1 MTAFLLVNGRL
12 SDIFGRKGC
21 LLICLILLGLGDL
34 LCGFAKSGVMLFIF
48 RAISG
53 IGAGGVNS
61 LVMVIV
67 SDITTLKE
75 RGKYQGILESMIAL
89 GNGVGPLVGGAF
101 SQQVMWRW
109 TFWFVVPLAALAA
122 GVVWLLLPKTNVAG
136 DWKMK
141 VAQIDYRGV
150 LTSMAAVVLLLVC
163 NYSSSSILTSCF
175 LSLTLSLDSYKWG
188 GKYL

>member
-1 MTAFLLVNGRL
+1 MTASPLVNSRL

-53 IGAGGVNS
+53 ISPGGVNS

-75 RGKYQGILESMIAL
+75 RGS
-89 GNGVGPLVGGAF
+89 V
-101 SQQVMWRW
+101 
-109 TFWFVVPLAALAA
+109 
-122 GVVWLLLPKTNVAG
+122 
-136 DWKMK
+136 
-141 VAQIDYRGV
+141 RG
-150 LTSMAAVVLLLVC
+150 
-163 NYSSSSILTSCF
+163 
-175 LSLTLSLDSYKWG
+175 SLNL
-188 GKYL
+188 